1 MDHLLGLAVAGLLL
15 GWLPAAWRWPVCAGF
30 LGLLGT
36 THVLWMAPGA
46 DGSAYLAGLMFMSAS
61 LLAAG
66 MAASRLT
73 QRLTAGAARS
83 RT

>member
-46 DGSAYLAGLMFMSAS
+46 GSAYLAGLMFMSAS